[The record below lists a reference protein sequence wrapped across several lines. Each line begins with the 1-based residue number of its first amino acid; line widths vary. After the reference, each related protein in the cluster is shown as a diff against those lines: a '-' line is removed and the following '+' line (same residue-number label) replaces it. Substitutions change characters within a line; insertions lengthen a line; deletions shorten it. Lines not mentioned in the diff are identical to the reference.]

1 MKNIIYILL
10 SLTLIFS
17 ACCDNVYINGDL
29 DGMWQLQKV
38 ENKNNPEETT
48 IPQNIYYS
56 FQRNLTFISKQDETS
71 TPYRFL
77 GNLYY
82 NQEEKTVT
90 INGLRNFPNES
101 YVATL
106 NDLKRFMIFNTN
118 TVFNV
123 LTLDNKQLI
132 MEYDNYIY
140 YLKRW

>member
-10 SLTLIFS
+10 SLTLIIS

-38 ENKNNPEETT
+38 ENKNNPEDIK
-48 IPQNIYYS
+48 IPQDIYYS
-56 FQRNLTFISKQDETS
+56 FQRNLTFISKQNETS

-90 INGLRNFPNES
+90 INGLRNFPYEIQ
-101 YVATL
+101 VATL
-106 NDLKRFMIFNTN
+106 NDLKQFMIFNTN

-123 LTLDNKQLI
+123 LTLDSEQLI